1 MDKTS
6 VSLNIFYINFKT
18 PITPLM
24 LSGKAVFAGT
34 TGAFPYICPSGQ
46 PFATACLFYRIAMQ
60 FTEKTMKHTLPGIYL
75 PPIPDNF
82 LNYNR
87 FMIFFH

>member
-1 MDKTS
+1 MDKIS
-6 VSLNIFYINFKT
+6 VSAIFLYNLNIR
-18 PITPLM
+18 LL

-46 PFATACLFYRIAMQ
+46 PFATACSFYRIAMQ
-60 FTEKTMKHTLPGIYL
+60 FTEKIMKHTEPVIYL

-82 LNYNR
+82 RITIGL
-87 FMIFFH
+87 